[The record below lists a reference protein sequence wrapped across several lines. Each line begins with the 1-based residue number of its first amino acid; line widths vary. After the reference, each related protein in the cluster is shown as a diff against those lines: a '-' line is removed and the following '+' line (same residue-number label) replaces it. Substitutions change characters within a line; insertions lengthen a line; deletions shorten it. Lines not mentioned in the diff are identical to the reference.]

1 MLHPHIPEDLK
12 HFGKHLLATFL
23 GLLMALGLEQW
34 REHHVEAKRAEQALA
49 GVETELREN
58 LALIQR
64 QTSRSE
70 VSARTAE
77 SLDAYIGG
85 LIAAKRRGRTL
96 PPPPD
101 LKDLGIAPNFY
112 MDAWETLKGL
122 GVLHHLPPERARRIS
137 RAYLGFSGF
146 RQNFDAQP
154 LLRQIPAS
162 IFVMLEGPEHLAE
175 MSLPDLERT
184 RDGVRL
190 MRLFFLW
197 CRNEMDNVRTVCEA
211 ALKP

>member
-1 MLHPHIPEDLK
+1 MLHPHVPEDLK
-12 HFGKHLLATFL
+12 HFGKHLFATFL

-34 REHHVEAKRAEQALA
+34 REHHMEAKRAEQALA
-49 GVETELREN
+49 GVETELRED

-64 QTSRSE
+64 QSARSE
-70 VSARTAE
+70 ASARTAE
-77 SLDAYIGG
+77 ALDAYIGD
-85 LIAAKRRGRTL
+85 LIAAKRQGRAL
-96 PPPPD
+96 PPPPE

-112 MDAWETLKGL
+112 TDAWETLKGL
-122 GVLHHLPPERARRIS
+122 GVLHHLPPDRARRLS

-146 RQNFDAQP
+146 RQHFDTQP

-162 IFVMLEGPEHLAE
+162 LFLMLERPDRLAE
-175 MSLPDLERT
+175 MSQPELERA
-184 RDGVRL
+184 REGVRL

-197 CRNEMDNVRTVCEA
+197 CRNEMEYVRTASEA